1 VSPTA
6 SRPTALLILATML
19 VLLPIVAISGPGH
32 TAPVDFLN
40 IIFIA
45 AYWCLIV
52 ARHESPTF
60 PFFWPL
66 WVILLG
72 SCIGLYSAPSL
83 STGMLTITQE
93 VYLYVWFVTMAHFLS
108 WSCRLTSVIVIWAAI
123 AGTLGVLAF
132 GDVHFGLLHGM
143 MLEGANR
150 AQGTFENP
158 NMFGNYLLISFFLT
172 WAAARAR
179 RRFLYLALP
188 AMIAGIQATAS
199 NGALLGFLGGCG
211 GAVAVDRRYR
221 SRQAIGALL
230 VVVAVGMGAVSIWR
244 DQVQAMAIDMIS
256 AERGELAGAAL
267 KGYGE
272 RTDLWSEASD
282 IIRRTPTGVGPGN
295 FQILS
300 GSVSGDYNS
309 AHNDYLGMLV
319 ERGPLGLVG
328 WLAFLAA
335 IGFLLFRLSAVADRS
350 PLALEPL
357 CGLFAAIVAH
367 AGVVELSHFRH
378 VWLAL
383 ALMVAALTQA
393 MGQRVPAPETLVV
406 SPHEPLLEGA

>member
-1 VSPTA
+1 MSPTP
-6 SRPTALLILATML
+6 SRPTALLILGTML

-32 TAPVDFLN
+32 TAPVDFINVL
-40 IIFIA
+40 FIA
-45 AYWCLIV
+45 AYWCLLV
-52 ARHESPTF
+52 VRRESPAF
-60 PFFWPL
+60 PFLWPL
-66 WVILLG
+66 WLILLG
-72 SCIGLYSAPSL
+72 SCIGLYCAPSP
-83 STGMLTITQE
+83 STGVLTIIQE

-108 WSCRLTSVIVIWAAI
+108 RSCRLTSVIAIWGAV
-123 AGTLGVLAF
+123 AGTLGLLAF
-132 GDVHFGLLHGM
+132 GDVHFGLLHGL

-158 NMFGNYLLISFFLT
+158 NMFGNYLVISFFLT

-179 RRFLYLALP
+179 QRFLYLALP
-188 AMIAGIQATAS
+188 ALVAGVQATAS
-199 NGALLGFLGGCG
+199 NGALLGLVSGWC

-221 SRQAIGALL
+221 SPQAVGALL
-230 VVVAVGMGAVSIWR
+230 IVVAVGMAVMSIWR
-244 DQVQAMAIDMIS
+244 DQVQAMAMGVIS
-256 AERGELAGAAL
+256 AERGEIAGAAL
-267 KGYGE
+267 KGYDE
-272 RTDLWSEASD
+272 RTELWSEAAD
-282 IIRRTPTGVGPGN
+282 IIQRVPTGVGPGN

-319 ERGPLGLVG
+319 ERGPLGLLG

-335 IGFLLFRLSAVADRS
+335 IGFLLLRLSPLADAS

-357 CGLFAAIVAH
+357 CGLFVVIVAH

-393 MGQRVPAPETLVV
+393 MGRRMPSSATLVV
-406 SPHEPLLEGA
+406 VPHEPLLEGA

>member
-1 VSPTA
+1 MSPTT
-6 SRPTALLILATML
+6 SRPMALLILGTML

-32 TAPVDFLN
+32 TAPVDFVN
-40 IIFIA
+40 ILFIA
-45 AYWCLIV
+45 AYWCVIV
-52 ARHESPTF
+52 ARRESPAF
-60 PFFWPL
+60 PFLWPL
-66 WVILLG
+66 WLILLG
-72 SCIGLYSAPSL
+72 SCIGLYCAPSL
-83 STGMLTITQE
+83 STGLLTIIQE
-93 VYLYVWFVTMAHFLS
+93 VYLYVWVVTMAHFLA
-108 WSCRLTSVIVIWAAI
+108 WSCRLTSVISIWAAV
-123 AGTLGVLAF
+123 AATLGVLAF
-132 GDVHFGLLHGM
+132 GDVHFGLLHGL

-179 RRFLYLALP
+179 QRVLYLALP
-188 AMIAGIQATAS
+188 ALVAGIQATAS
-199 NGALLGFLGGCG
+199 NGALLGFLSGCC

-221 SRQAIGALL
+221 SRRAIGALL
-230 VVVAVGMGAVSIWR
+230 IVAALGMGVVSIWR
-244 DQVQAMAIDMIS
+244 DQVQALAMEVIS
-256 AERGELAGAAL
+256 AERGEIAGAAL

-272 RTDLWSEASD
+272 RTELWSEASD

-295 FQILS
+295 FQVLS

-335 IGFLLFRLSAVADRS
+335 IGYLLFRLSTVADRS

-383 ALMVAALTQA
+383 ALMAAALTQA
-393 MGQRVPAPETLVV
+393 TGEPVPSSPPFVL
-406 SPHEPLLEGA
+406 SPHEPLLEGV